1 MEEDEEILMRTI
13 RCKLCKEIKPI
24 NKFRIINANTNTGTC
39 NECYEIIKEVVVSL
53 LRDTKLK
60 WEW

>member
-1 MEEDEEILMRTI
+1 MTETK
-13 RCKLCKEIKPI
+13 RCKMCKEIKPI
-24 NKFRIINANTNTGTC
+24 NEFKIINTNTNTGTC
-39 NECYEIIKEVVVSL
+39 NVCFEIIKEVVVSL